1 MSTSSNESIAT
12 NARMLVA
19 REQVRQSAIAEE
31 LGLSQSQVSRRL
43 AGVTKFSADEL
54 QRLAQLLNVSVTELY
69 GEQVPA

>member
-1 MSTSSNESIAT
+1 MSTSANESIAT

-19 REQVRQSAIAEE
+19 AKQLRQSEIAES

-54 QRLAQLLNVSVTELY
+54 QRFAQILDVPVSQLY